1 MVFAAPHVGVRRDLE
16 RREGWPK
23 CELRGTARE
32 PDGKVVQTSEA
43 EFSGW
48 QESWVLETPPR
59 FVLPLAGP
67 YGALLLGAIAFLAM
81 V

>member
-1 MVFAAPHVGVRRDLE
+1 MVVAAPHVGLRSALDLGRR
-16 RREGWPK
+16 WPK
-23 CELRGTARE
+23 CELRGIARE
-32 PDGKVVQTSEA
+32 PDGKVVQTTEA

-48 QESWVLETPPR
+48 QEHWVLETPPR
-59 FVLPLAGP
+59 FVMPLAGP

>member
-1 MVFAAPHVGVRRDLE
+1 
-16 RREGWPK
+16 
-23 CELRGTARE
+23 
-32 PDGKVVQTSEA
+32 VQTTEA

-48 QESWVLETPPR
+48 QEHWVLETPPR
-59 FVLPLAGP
+59 FVMPLAGP